1 VAKKKKL
8 PLLLQRLWL
17 LLHLLQMPLQP
28 QHPLTLLLPPLRLL
42 TPLLHQQ
49 PMPQPPLTP
58 SQKRKSSDGL
68 TVQGQARVAW
78 TCAAPTTKKAADSG
92 FFCVCTSA
100 VRGRAGGVARAQA
113 VRHDVHRRLLL

>member
-1 VAKKKKL
+1 MAKKKKL
-8 PLLLQRLWL
+8 PLLLQRLWP

-28 QHPLTLLLPPLRLL
+28 QHPPTLLLPPLRLL

-49 PMPQPPLTP
+49 PMPPPPQPPLTP

-92 FFCVCTSA
+92 FFASAHQLCVDER
-100 VRGRAGGVARAQA
+100 VG
-113 VRHDVHRRLLL
+113 